1 MQVWWHGLS
10 VIEKRIASN
19 KTTLVNTMES
29 IIQTEAGSVM
39 VQQSSSSEAGQDG
52 ERSTD
57 TK

>member
-1 MQVWWHGLS
+1 M
-10 VIEKRIASN
+10 IEKRIASN